1 MVSSFGR
8 GFDSRQLHVKLPS
21 ATYVMNK
28 SNDFLMASLLLV
40 KRGSFLSLPKQIACY
55 NIKNNKIILFSF
67 RVTLSLQKIQSINV
81 SYHEED

>member
-40 KRGSFLSLPKQIACY
+40 KQGSFFVFTQTNCL
-55 NIKNNKIILFSF
+55 
-67 RVTLSLQKIQSINV
+67 LQHKK
-81 SYHEED
+81 